1 MMDEMRGRIMALSS
15 ADRRGGR
22 LVAAGPRTLELFDC
36 MEWDGEWTH
45 ALAAV
50 CPELCVSVR
59 ANRSSLSGYVVRFEV
74 LSGGR
79 EWVWHV
85 VLGLMLACCL
95 YVLWPYWSF
104 PRERYGRI

>member
-1 MMDEMRGRIMALSS
+1 MMEELRGRIVSLCG

-22 LVAAGPRTLELFDC
+22 VLAGGPRTLELFDC

-45 ALAAV
+45 ALAAA
-50 CPELCVSVR
+50 CPELCVSIR
-59 ANRSSLSGYVVRFEV
+59 ASRSSLSGFVVRFEV
-74 LSGGR
+74 PAGGG

-85 VLGLMLACCL
+85 VHGCVLAACL

-104 PRERYGRI
+104 PREPSGRI